1 MHGQHRKLDPSRV
14 LTLKRQGL
22 SNVQIARRLGVTH
35 GAVSQ
40 ILYKLRVDDDRPVR
54 KRAACNEH

>member
-22 SNVQIARRLGVTH
+22 SNVQIARRLGATH
-35 GAVSQ
+35 GAISQ
-40 ILYKLRVDDDRPVR
+40 ILCKLRVDDGRPVKWGR
-54 KRAACNEH
+54 LNE